1 MIALYIVV
9 GLIGALAAI
18 VMLWDYGALF
28 MLVGTSFGASSL
40 MLGVALL
47 LWWLSDD
54 RTLR

>member
-28 MLVGTSFGASSL
+28 MLVGMSFGASSL

>member
-9 GLIGALAAI
+9 GFIGALAAI

-28 MLVGTSFGASSL
+28 MLVGMSFGASSL